1 MRIKISHIICAE
13 NALSCLTISC
23 RSFLTGTSGTRSRIL
38 TSVALGIVAP
48 IVVVVLNV
56 EFVGRDQFLDERS
69 LLTRSMCRNPTK
81 NLTLVS
87 TKVHLQWIEKW
98 EVQVFLTKKWNNKNI
113 IPCTSWRAL
122 IGTLSFPKLLNPHH
136 FPKRPRLL
144 SLVLYRFYPLK
155 MFWLE
160 DTKLLHSW
168 GRNEPEVP
176 LKTKLFL
183 VWGLHSYEVIVC

>member
-1 MRIKISHIICAE
+1 MCWKCFELFDNI
-13 NALSCLTISC
+13 LSK
-23 RSFLTGTSGTRSRIL
+23 FLTGTSGTRSRIL

-56 EFVGRDQFLDERS
+56 EFVGRDQFLDESS

-87 TKVHLQWIEKW
+87 TKVNLQWIENW
-98 EVQVFLTKKWNNKNI
+98 RFRFFLLKSGIRWIRI
-113 IPCTSWRAL
+113 ILPCTSWRAL

-136 FPKRPRLL
+136 FPKRPRLP
-144 SLVLYRFYPLK
+144 SLVLHRFYPLK

-176 LKTKLFL
+176 LKPKLFL
-183 VWGLHSYEVIVC
+183 VWGLHSYEIFIC